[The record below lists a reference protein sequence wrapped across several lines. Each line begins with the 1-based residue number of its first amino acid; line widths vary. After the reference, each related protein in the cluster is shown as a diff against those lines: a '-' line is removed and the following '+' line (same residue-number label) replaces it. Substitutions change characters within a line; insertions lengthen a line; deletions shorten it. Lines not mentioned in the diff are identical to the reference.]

1 MDLLCFGLSAVI
13 VESKLKLGVG
23 IVLRSS
29 VTSQD
34 GTILVS
40 VYFRLAQQTIQNRA
54 SPSNRSIEI
63 HYIPYNITFPYRFTT
78 YF

>member
-1 MDLLCFGLSAVI
+1 MDLLCFGLSAVL
-13 VESKLKLGVG
+13 VETKLKLGVG

-54 SPSNRSIEI
+54 STSNQSIQI
-63 HYIPYNITFPYRFTT
+63 QYIPYNVTFPYQFTT
-78 YF
+78 YI